1 MLRNL
6 DGCLETLS
14 LSRPYIGD
22 TPRSPAQPRLAMPDS
37 HVDPLRER
45 AAAALSRQYR
55 IEDEIGRG
63 GMSVVFRAR
72 DLRLERDVAIKVL
85 PPELA
90 HDQAVGSR
98 FTREAQTSAQLSHA
112 HIVPIHDV
120 GERDGIAYFVMAL
133 VGGGNLAQRLEH
145 QPLRSIDEVRRLLC
159 ETSDALAYAHLHGV
173 IHRDIKPDNILIDA
187 ASGRAMV
194 TDFGIARAMEGG
206 TRLTQ
211 TGVAVGT
218 PTYMSPEQAV
228 GERAIDGRSDIYSL
242 GVVGY
247 QMLTGRVPF
256 QASNSMALLL
266 KHVSERPTPIA
277 ELRPEAPKQ
286 LCDAIERALRKAPE
300 DRFPTASAFREALL
314 VDDGQSSA
322 WRHERREPV
331 RYVSPIPR
339 SRRDARPA
347 ASRNGSDSASPA
359 ALVAKLPSMSEL
371 EPPHLASLTTEQR
384 ADLRLWHGRVNLLDR
399 VKTIRRYA
407 LFTTGAW
414 VLGMTGFA
422 AGIGEAPP
430 LILSP
435 IVPIYMTRK
444 LWLRGLS
451 LREAGLRLRRVFTA
465 RRSRFVIGD
474 VPEPTSRQL
483 RKLAAREVLE
493 SPYGAAIRR
502 AAEDRAAILAIVGS
516 LSKADRALVPDVV
529 PTVNGLVERVA
540 DLARRL
546 HQLDADLDTTTIA
559 ALDERIA
566 RAEREPST
574 DDSLRQLA
582 LLRRTRVSLE
592 HVARQRETL
601 GRQLESAGLTL
612 GNLRLDLVK
621 LRASGLDAALG
632 GVTSATQEARV
643 LAREIGVALEAVAE
657 VKQM

>member
-1 MLRNL
+1 
-6 DGCLETLS
+6 
-14 LSRPYIGD
+14 
-22 TPRSPAQPRLAMPDS
+22 MPES
-37 HVDPLRER
+37 HVDLLRER

-133 VGGGNLAQRLEH
+133 VAGGNLAQRLEH

-173 IHRDIKPDNILIDA
+173 IHRDIKPDNILIDG

-277 ELRPEAPKQ
+277 DLRPEAPKQ

-300 DRFPTASAFREALL
+300 DRWPTAAAFREALL
-314 VDDGQSSA
+314 VDDGHASA
-322 WRHERREPV
+322 WRNDRREPV

-339 SRRDARPA
+339 SRRPASSRSNGDSA
-347 ASRNGSDSASPA
+347 ASSPA
-359 ALVAKLPSMSEL
+359 PVSRALSSTIEL
-371 EPPHLASLTTEQR
+371 EPPHLASLTAEQR
-384 ADLRLWHGRVNLLDR
+384 ADLRIWHGRVNLLDR
-399 VKTIRRYA
+399 VKLIRRYA
-407 LFTTGAW
+407 LATAGMW
-414 VLGMTGFA
+414 MLGMAGFA

-430 LILSP
+430 LVLSP
-435 IVPIYMTRK
+435 IVPLYMTRK
-444 LWLRGLS
+444 LWLRGHS

-465 RRSRFVIGD
+465 RRSRYVLGD
-474 VPEPTSRQL
+474 APLPTSRQL
-483 RKLAAREVLE
+483 RKLATRDVLE
-493 SPYGAAIRR
+493 SQYGATIRR
-502 AAEDRAAILAIVGS
+502 AAEDRSAILAIVGS
-516 LSKADRALVPDVV
+516 LSREDRALVPDVV

-574 DDSLRQLA
+574 DDTLRQLA

-657 VKQM
+657 VKQI